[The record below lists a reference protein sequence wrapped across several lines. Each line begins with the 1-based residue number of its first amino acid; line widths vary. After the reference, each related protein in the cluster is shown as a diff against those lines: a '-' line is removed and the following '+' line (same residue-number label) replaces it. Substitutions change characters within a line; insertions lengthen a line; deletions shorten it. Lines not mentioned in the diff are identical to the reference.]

1 MASAAMRPD
10 GSKPASIGQTR
21 WAVAE
26 GYIPRQSSGESRE
39 LISHEALCVLN
50 AGDAPARLALYIYFT
65 DREPA
70 GPYRLEVPPR
80 RSLHIRLNDL
90 KEPEPVPL
98 ATEYSMLLESDQ
110 PVVVQHTRLD
120 SRQNGLALLSTIAYG
135 S

>member
-1 MASAAMRPD
+1 MAFETNQSEPGRPAA
-10 GSKPASIGQTR
+10 IGRTR

-26 GYIPRQSSGESRE
+26 GYIPRKSIGDSRE

-50 AGDAPARLALYIYFT
+50 AGAAPARLALHIYFT

-70 GPYRLEVPPR
+70 GPYRFEVAPR

-98 ATEYSMLLESDQ
+98 GTEYSMLLESDQ

>member
-1 MASAAMRPD
+1 MGFEASK
-10 GSKPASIGQTR
+10 SQSSQPAPIGLTR

-26 GYIPRQSSGESRE
+26 GYIPRQSSDVSRE

-50 AGDAPARLALYIYFT
+50 TGDAPARLALHIYFT

-70 GPYRLEVPPR
+70 GPYHFELPPR

-90 KEPEPVPL
+90 KDPEPVPL
-98 ATEYSMLLESDQ
+98 ATEYSMLLESDR

>member
-1 MASAAMRPD
+1 MTSEANKTTARTPAA
-10 GSKPASIGQTR
+10 IGMTR

-26 GYIPRQSSGESRE
+26 GYIPRKSIGESRE
-39 LISHEALCVLN
+39 LVSHEALCVLN
-50 AGDAPARLALYIYFT
+50 AGDASARLALHIYFT

-70 GPYRLEVPPR
+70 GPYRFEVPPR
-80 RSLHIRLNDL
+80 RSMHIRLNDL
-90 KEPEPVPL
+90 KEPEPIPL